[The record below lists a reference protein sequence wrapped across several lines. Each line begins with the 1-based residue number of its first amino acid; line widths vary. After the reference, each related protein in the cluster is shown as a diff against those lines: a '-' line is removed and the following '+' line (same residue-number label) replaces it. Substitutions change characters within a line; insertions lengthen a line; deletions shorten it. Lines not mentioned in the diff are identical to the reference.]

1 MSKAMLDPILTAARD
16 CLDSAK
22 LVSRIRPVVREHV
35 PDYEECLDVS
45 LSQQLELLGALM
57 SEYMSF
63 CEQEEYEAEEV
74 GEMPSSYADAIRLL
88 DHFVNEAREAVSGS
102 LMGAEYLFRAMEIS
116 VRAQTF
122 ASVLRDRTP

>member
-1 MSKAMLDPILTAARD
+1 
-16 CLDSAK
+16 
-22 LVSRIRPVVREHV
+22 
-35 PDYEECLDVS
+35 
-45 LSQQLELLGALM
+45 M

-102 LMGAEYLFRAMEIS
+102 LMGAEYLFRAHGDQCPGAD
-116 VRAQTF
+116 VRVRSAGQDAVKTKERG
-122 ASVLRDRTP
+122 ALQKHRMCPTARDEQNR